1 MKLINWIL
9 FAFLPLSALAQQTTP
24 NVTPIQRA
32 LRNATIVQK
41 GDVVTLAD
49 AIRIALA
56 QNYQIKI
63 SQNQQQVALYNSILG
78 NANLLPNLTG
88 NFTNNNS
95 NQHIRQTYLVSQ
107 NNGTSLPTDLPGVV
121 SNNTNITVNLNWT
134 VFNGF
139 ASFHLFN
146 QLKELVRI
154 SEVNTR
160 ANIEATVAS
169 VAASY
174 YDVVRQLQRLLALRQ
189 ALDISQY
196 RLDLARTNFDVG
208 TFSRVDYLT
217 AQVDYNVDSAA
228 VIAQQLALSNAKT
241 LLNNLLVRDV
251 STEFAVRDTIVVRSN
266 LALEPLQES
275 LINNNPL
282 LAAAVLNRRV
292 ADLNIKIA
300 QAQQYPTIN
309 ILSSYGYTGINNQ
322 PGGNSTLASARNNGL
337 TYGVQASVPIFNG
350 FNIRRLKQ
358 VATANALTAEYQ
370 ANNQRIQLDLALAQT
385 FQQYKTNL
393 QLLSLEVQN
402 YKITT
407 QNVDIAYD
415 RYRLGSLTAVGFRD
429 VQRNLLDAQLR
440 LIDAEFNAKTAE
452 IELLRLSSTITQEL
466 GRG

>member
-1 MKLINWIL
+1 MKLICWIL
-9 FAFLPLSALAQQTTP
+9 FALLPLSVFAQQP
-24 NVTPIQRA
+24 GPGVTPIQRA
-32 LRNATIVQK
+32 LRNATVVQQ

-49 AIRIALA
+49 AIQVSLA

-63 SQNQQQVALYNSILG
+63 TQTQQQVALFNSTFGFAGILPTLFG
-78 NANLLPNLTG
+78 NLN
-88 NFTNNNS
+88 NNNS
-95 NQHIRQTYLVSQ
+95 NQHLRQTFLV
-107 NNGTSLPTDLPGVV
+107 PTQQPNDRPGVI
-121 SNNTNITVNLNWT
+121 SRNTTASVNLNWT
-134 VFNGF
+134 IFNGLG
-139 ASFHLFN
+139 SFYVFN

-169 VAASY
+169 VSTAY

-196 RLDLARTNFDVG
+196 RLDLARTNFEVG

-228 VIAQQLALSNAKT
+228 LIAQQLSLANAKI
-241 LLNNLLVRDV
+241 LLNTLLVRDPA
-251 STEFAVRDTIVVRSN
+251 TEFAVRDTIVVRSN
-266 LALEPLQES
+266 LALEPLRES
-275 LINNNPL
+275 LISNNPL

-292 ADLNIKIA
+292 ADWNVKIA
-300 QAQQYPTIN
+300 KAQQYPTIN
-309 ILSSYGYTGINNQ
+309 FLSGYAYTTIDNQ
-322 PGGNSTLASARNNGL
+322 GGNSVVATARNNGF

-350 FNIRRLKQ
+350 FNQRRLKQ
-358 VATANALTAEYQ
+358 VAAVNALSAEYQ
-370 ANNQRIQLDLALAQT
+370 ASNQRLQLDLALTQT

-402 YKITT
+402 FKITT

-440 LIDAEFNAKTAE
+440 LIDAEFNAKIAE